1 MTYQQY
7 TVKGEPSLVWVYP
20 DSLSERLDSATWI
33 ETTRELCRLGW
44 KVTLLTKDRRPGRQ
58 SIRGV
63 DTISLGNRNVYLLGQ
78 LLFHLKVIIYVLR
91 HWRQVDVV
99 FFTQVSGFWLLIPLR
114 FFRFFSMQKRPLVV
128 MDTRDVND
136 PLRGHLRIQLRIWF
150 HQLVFFLADIFADG
164 RTAITSRM
172 VELVSIPDRQL
183 LGIWPSGVDPDNFAP
198 AINMRQW
205 PKEDEPLHLMYL
217 GILLT
222 SRHPAELCLAVET
235 ANANGMQVHLSLVG
249 DGPDRPSLDHLVEKS
264 DGRVRILPK
273 VPHDQIPEMLAQ
285 AHVGVTSLPDPE
297 DVIYEASSPIKLFE
311 YMAAGLPVLATRN
324 VCHTDV
330 VGEGKF
336 AFWADGTDAPA
347 LLEAIN
353 ECWNSRANLAQLG
366 VEAQRSVQNWTWQS
380 AARKL
385 SQALMT
391 GLDSSVK

>member
-1 MTYQQY
+1 
-7 TVKGEPSLVWVYP
+7 
-20 DSLSERLDSATWI
+20 
-33 ETTRELCRLGW
+33 
-44 KVTLLTKDRRPGRQ
+44 
-58 SIRGV
+58 
-63 DTISLGNRNVYLLGQ
+63 
-78 LLFHLKVIIYVLR
+78 
-91 HWRQVDVV
+91 
-99 FFTQVSGFWLLIPLR
+99 
-114 FFRFFSMQKRPLVV
+114 
-128 MDTRDVND
+128 
-136 PLRGHLRIQLRIWF
+136 
-150 HQLVFFLADIFADG
+150 
-164 RTAITSRM
+164 M